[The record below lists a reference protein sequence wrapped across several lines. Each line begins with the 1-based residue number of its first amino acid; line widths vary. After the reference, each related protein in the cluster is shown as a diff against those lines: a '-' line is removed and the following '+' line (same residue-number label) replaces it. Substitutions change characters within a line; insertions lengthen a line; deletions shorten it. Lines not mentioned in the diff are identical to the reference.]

1 MFHGPGSERT
11 PMTEADQQAYSIYE
25 LISNTSADRPFAFQS
40 IEQAQSETAAWQAA
54 NPGLRAMR
62 NASPQVLL
70 AFLRNYKE
78 WRGANDRGND
88 FILGATMSDA
98 LRIAVETAPKPLP
111 GDLVLQLLRNYGSGL
126 SWMLFGFPL
135 RQFLALLTRD
145 EMTEEIRAE
154 LRRIL
159 PHYSP
164 TARGKIEPHLD
175 EVRKLIVELIW
186 VAGEK
191 PLDPGRGPWS
201 QIVFDEVKG
210 YEEFAR
216 IGWEWLLEHC
226 RSLEQTVPGAKWN
239 NRARELM
246 AALGEDRVVSA
257 MLRWFALGPTP
268 NQPREAISPIE
279 DSAYQ
284 KGMIWCLGMRR
295 EREVAQAIAEFTL
308 ACLRKIPMIGAVSQK
323 VGFAGVQAMGAMD
336 SAEAVAQLT
345 RLRAKVKYTVALK
358 LIEKSLQQAAE
369 RSGMSTEELEDMSVD
384 GYGLDELGA
393 KEIALGDATAQL
405 QLATDGSVSV
415 SWRNA
420 DGKLVKSAPSH
431 VRKTFTKEVRALG
444 PLAKEIE
451 QAYAAHRFRLE
462 SSFLAPR
469 SIPLRHWRQF
479 YVEHPLLGFLGR
491 RLIWVF
497 SDAKGWERSGIWR
510 DGKVCDAAGN
520 PLGLGGMDGGDDRAL
535 ADDGFKI
542 RLWHPLASDAAE
554 VQRWREGIFS
564 AAIRQPFRQAF
575 REFYQVSADE
585 RETRMYSNRFAGIY
599 LRQHQL
605 ASLCRARGWEYR
617 LMGTAFD
624 GHKVPTRNLPHWN
637 MLAQVH
643 VDLPPD
649 RDARLRDSGL
659 GERSGFGINLFVES
673 DRVRFYRDG
682 REIAVDEVPAMLY
695 SEVMRDVDLFTTV
708 CAIGED
714 ENWRDEGDGTLGVPG
729 ERITVQELSAAIL
742 LRADILARVLP
753 RTPIA
758 DRCRLES
765 LHLEVQGQLGRYRI
779 SLGWGLAALVAD
791 SGLRW
796 LKIPQKLLAAV
807 PLELENVPIE
817 LDYRTET
824 VLRKAYLL
832 ADDWKIEDPELIR
845 QFMPK

>member
-1 MFHGPGSERT
+1 
-11 PMTEADQQAYSIYE
+11 MTEADHQAYSIYE
-25 LISNTSADRPFAFQS
+25 LISNTSADRPFAFRS

-54 NPGLRAMR
+54 NPGLQAMR
-62 NASPQVLL
+62 NASPEVLL
-70 AFLRNYKE
+70 AFLRNYKG
-78 WRGANDRGND
+78 WRAATDRGND
-88 FILGATMSDA
+88 FKLGATMGDA
-98 LRIAVETAPKPLP
+98 LRIGIEMAPKPLS
-111 GDLVLQLLRNYGSGL
+111 GDLVSQLLRNYGSAL
-126 SWMLFGFPL
+126 SWMIFGFPL

-145 EMTEEIRAE
+145 EMTNEIRAE

-175 EVRKLIVELIW
+175 EVRKLIMELIW
-186 VAGEK
+186 VEGEK

-201 QIVFDEVKG
+201 QIVFDELDG

-216 IGWEWLLEHC
+216 IGWESLLEHC

-239 NRARELM
+239 KRARELM
-246 AALGEDRVVSA
+246 AVLGEDGVVSA
-257 MLRWFALGPTP
+257 MLRWLALGPTP

-284 KGMIWCLGMRR
+284 KGMMWCLGMRR
-295 EREVAQAIAEFTL
+295 EREVAQTIAEFTL
-308 ACLRKIPMIGAVSQK
+308 ACLRKIPMIGALSQK
-323 VGFAGVQAMGAMD
+323 VGFAGVQALGAMD
-336 SAEAVAQLT
+336 SAEAVAQLA

-384 GYGLDELGA
+384 GYGLDEQGA
-393 KEIALGDATAQL
+393 KKITLGDTTAQL
-405 QLATDGSVSV
+405 DLGTDGSVSV
-415 SWRNA
+415 SWWKA
-420 DGKLVKSAPSH
+420 DGKLLKSPPSH
-431 VRKTFTKEVRALG
+431 VKKAFSKEVRALG
-444 PLAKEIE
+444 PLAKEIQ
-451 QAYAAHRFRLE
+451 QAYAAQRFRLE

-469 SIPLRHWRQF
+469 SISLRHWRQY

-497 SDAKGWERSGIWR
+497 SDGKGWERSGIWR
-510 DGKVCDAAGN
+510 NGSVCDAAGN
-520 PLGLGGMDGGDDRAL
+520 PLGLAGIDGSDDRTFS
-535 ADDGFKI
+535 DDAIKI
-542 RLWHPLASDAAE
+542 RLWHPLAWDTRE
-554 VQRWREGIFS
+554 VQRWREGVFS
-564 AAIRQPFRQAF
+564 AGIRQPFRQAF
-575 REFYQVSADE
+575 REFYQVSEDE
-585 RETRMYSNRFAGIY
+585 RQTRMYSNRFAGIY

-617 LMGTAFD
+617 LMGTDFD
-624 GHKVPTRNLPHWN
+624 GHNVPTRKLPKWN
-637 MLAQVH
+637 MLAQVY
-643 VDLPPD
+643 VDLAPD
-649 RDARLRDSGL
+649 RDATLRDSGL
-659 GERSGFGINLFVES
+659 GERSEFDINLFVES
-673 DRVRFYRDG
+673 DQVRFYRDH
-682 REIAVDEVPAMLY
+682 REIAMDEVPAMLY

-714 ENWRDEGDGTLGVPG
+714 ENWRDEGDRSLGVPG
-729 ERITVQELSAAIL
+729 DRITVQELSAAIS

-779 SLGWGLAALVAD
+779 SLAWGLAALIAD

-807 PLELENVPIE
+807 RLELEDISIE

-824 VLRKAYLL
+824 ILRKAYLL
-832 ADDWKIEDPELIR
+832 VDDWKIEDPELIR